1 MHYHLIAIGGA
12 AMHNMAMALHDNGH
26 KVTGSDDRIFE
37 PSRSRLEA
45 KGLLP
50 KKEGWFEKNITK
62 DIDAIVLGM
71 HAKIDNPEL
80 LKAQKL
86 GLKIY
91 SFPELLYELSKDKTR
106 VVIGGSHGK
115 TTITSMILHVL
126 NYYKKNFDFMVGA
139 QLEGFD
145 NMVSLTDA
153 PLIILEGDEYLA
165 SPLDLR
171 PKFHIYK
178 PQIALIS
185 GIAWDHINVFPSKEE
200 YENQFKIF
208 CELMED
214 VGTLVYNET
223 DEAVKKI
230 AESESKRLFLLPYY
244 FTDYQVRDGRT
255 RINFNGR
262 EYELNIFGKH
272 NLLNMEGARKVCR
285 RLGINN
291 RMFFQAMK
299 TFEGASNRMEIF
311 HESKRGKVYRDFAHA
326 PSKLEATVEAV
337 KKNHGN
343 DPLVAVF
350 ELHTYSSLNPEFL
363 PEYKNTMDEA
373 DVPIVFFN
381 PETLKHKNLPP
392 LSPKQVAKHFGLDE
406 PMKIFTDPKELE
418 SFLLEIKFKKF
429 NLLMMS
435 SGTFQGLDFDNLVS
449 KLFPVEKGEE
459 LQS

>member
-1 MHYHLIAIGGA
+1 MHYHFIAIGGA
-12 AMHNMAMALHDNGH
+12 AMHNLAMALHDNGH
-26 KVTGSDDRIFE
+26 IVTGSDDKIFD
-37 PSRSRLEA
+37 PSLSRLKS

-50 KKEGWFEKNITK
+50 EKDGWFPEKINKKIEAV
-62 DIDAIVLGM
+62 ILGM
-71 HAKIDNPEL
+71 HAKKDNPEL
-80 LKAQKL
+80 LKAMEL

-91 SFPELLYELSKDKTR
+91 SYPELIYEMSKDKTR

-126 NYYKKNFDFMVGA
+126 NYYDKDFDFMVGA

-145 NMVSLTDA
+145 NMVRLSDA

-200 YENQFKIF
+200 YEKQFKIF

-223 DEAVKKI
+223 DPAVKRI
-230 AESESKRLFLLPYY
+230 AESESKRLFLLPYF
-244 FTDYQVRDGRT
+244 FTDYEVKDGAT
-255 RINFNGR
+255 VINFNGR

-272 NLLNMEGARKVCR
+272 NLLNMEGARKICR

-291 RMFFQAMK
+291 RMFFHAMK
-299 TFEGASNRMEIF
+299 SFEGASNRLEVF
-311 HESKRGKVYRDFAHA
+311 HQSKRGRVYRDFAHA

-337 KKNHGN
+337 KKNHE
-343 DPLVAVF
+343 DEPLVAVF

-373 DVPIVFFN
+373 DIAVVFFN
-381 PETLKHKNLPP
+381 HETLAHKNLPP
-392 LSPKQVAKHFGLDE
+392 LSEKQVAKHFGLE
-406 PMKIFTDPKELE
+406 KKLKVFTDPKKLE
-418 SFLLEIKFKKF
+418 AFLRSIEYKKF

-435 SGTFQGLDFDNLVS
+435 SGTFNGLDLDRLV
-449 KLFPVEKGEE
+449 KEDLFPVKKGK
-459 LQS
+459 

>member
-1 MHYHLIAIGGA
+1 MHYHFIAIGGA
-12 AMHNMAMALHDNGH
+12 AMHNLAMALHDNGQ
-26 KVTGSDDRIFE
+26 KVTGSDDKVFD
-37 PSRSRLEA
+37 PSRSRLKS

-50 KKEGWFEKNITK
+50 EKDGWFPEKITK
-62 DIDAIVLGM
+62 KIDAVVLGM
-71 HAKIDNPEL
+71 HAKLDNPEL
-80 LKAQKL
+80 IKAQEL

-91 SFPELLYELSKDKTR
+91 SYPELIYEMSKDKTR

-126 NYYKKNFDFMVGA
+126 HFYKKDFDYMVGA

-145 NMVSLTDA
+145 NMVRLSSA

-200 YENQFKIF
+200 YELQFKIF

-223 DEAVKKI
+223 DPTVKKI
-230 AESESKRLFLLPYY
+230 ALSESKRLFLLPYFY
-244 FTDYQVRDGRT
+244 TDYEFKNGST
-255 RINFNGR
+255 LINFNGR
-262 EYELNIFGKH
+262 EFELNIFGKH

-291 RMFFQAMK
+291 RMFFHAMK
-299 TFEGASNRMEIF
+299 SFEGASNRMEVF
-311 HESKRGKVYRDFAHA
+311 HESKRGIVYRDFAHA

-337 KKNHGN
+337 KNNHSN
-343 DPLVAVF
+343 EPLVAVF

-363 PEYKNTMDEA
+363 PEYKNTMDVA
-373 DVPIVFFN
+373 DVPVVFFN
-381 PETLKHKNLPP
+381 PETLVHKNLPP
-392 LSPKQVAKHFGLDE
+392 LNEKKVAKHFGLE
-406 PMKIFTDPKELE
+406 KKMKVFTDPKKLDK
-418 SFLLEIKFKKF
+418 FLREIEFKKF

-435 SGTFQGLDFDNLVS
+435 SGTFDGLDLNALVAD
-449 KLFPVEKGEE
+449 LFPEKKG
-459 LQS
+459 

>member
-1 MHYHLIAIGGA
+1 MHYHFIAIGGA
-12 AMHNMAMALHDNGH
+12 AMHNMAMALQDDGN
-26 KVTGSDDRIFE
+26 KITGSDDKIFD
-37 PSRSRLEA
+37 PSLSRLKA

-50 KKEGWFEKNITK
+50 EKDGWFPEDISK
-62 DIDAIVLGM
+62 DIDAVVLGM
-71 HAKIDNPEL
+71 HAKKDNPEL
-80 LKAQKL
+80 LKAQEL

-91 SFPELLYELSKDKTR
+91 SYPELIYKLSKNKTR

-115 TTITSMILHVL
+115 TTITAMILHVL
-126 NYYKKNFDFMVGA
+126 DFYDKDFDFMVGA

-145 NMVSLTDA
+145 NMVKLSDA
-153 PLIILEGDEYLA
+153 GLIILEGDEYLA
-165 SPLDLR
+165 SPIDLR

-200 YENQFKIF
+200 YEEQFKIF

-223 DEAVKKI
+223 DPAVKKI

-244 FTDYQVRDGRT
+244 FTQYKVKNNRT
-255 RINFNGR
+255 QINFNGR

-299 TFEGASNRMEIF
+299 TFEGASNRLEVF
-311 HESKRGKVYRDFAHA
+311 HETERGVVYRDFAHA

-337 KKNHGN
+337 KKNHG
-343 DPLVAVF
+343 DEPLVAVF

-373 DVPIVFFN
+373 DEAIVFYN
-381 PETLKHKNLPP
+381 PKTLEHKGLPP
-392 LSPKQVAKHFGLDE
+392 LKESQVRKHFGLED
-406 PMKIFTDPKELE
+406 KLNVFTDPKELKDY
-418 SFLLEIKFKKF
+418 LYKIDYPKF

-435 SGTFQGLDFDNLVS
+435 SGSFEGLDFDKLVS
-449 KLFPVEKGEE
+449 HLFPKE
-459 LQS
+459 

>member
-1 MHYHLIAIGGA
+1 MYYHFIAIGGA
-12 AMHNMAMALHDNGH
+12 AMHNLAMALQDSGH
-26 KVTGSDDRIFE
+26 KITGSDDKVFD
-37 PSRSRLEA
+37 PSRSRLES

-50 KKEGWFEKNITK
+50 KEEGWFPENIDK
-62 DIDAIVLGM
+62 KIDAIVLGM
-71 HAKIDNPEL
+71 HAKKDNPEL
-80 LKAQKL
+80 LKAQEL
-86 GLKIY
+86 GLKIFSY
-91 SFPELLYELSKDKTR
+91 PELIYDMSKDKTR

-126 NYYKKNFDFMVGA
+126 NFYNKGFDFMVGA

-145 NMVSLTDA
+145 NMVRISDA

-200 YENQFKIF
+200 YELQFKIF

-230 AESESKRLFLLPYY
+230 AESESKRLFLLPYF
-244 FTDYQVRDGRT
+244 FTEYKVRNGQT
-255 RINFNGR
+255 VINFNGR

-272 NLLNMEGARKVCR
+272 NLLNMEGARKICR

-291 RMFFQAMK
+291 RMFFQSMK
-299 TFEGASNRMEIF
+299 TFEGASNRLEVF
-311 HESKRGKVYRDFAHA
+311 HETERGIVYRDFAHA
-326 PSKLEATVEAV
+326 PSKLEATVDAV
-337 KKNHGN
+337 KKNHSKN
-343 DPLVAVF
+343 PLVAVF

-363 PEYKNTMDEA
+363 PEYKNTMNEA
-373 DVPIVFFN
+373 DVPIVFFTH
-381 PETLKHKNLPP
+381 ETLKHKNLPE
-392 LSPKQVAKHFGLDE
+392 LSEKQVAKHFGLGEKLKVFTDRKALE
-406 PMKIFTDPKELE
+406 EFLMKIDFP
-418 SFLLEIKFKKF
+418 KF

-435 SGTFQGLDFDNLVS
+435 SGTFDSLNFEKIVAE
-449 KLFPVEKGEE
+449 LFPKEE
-459 LQS
+459 GKEL

>member
-1 MHYHLIAIGGA
+1 MHYHFIAIGGA
-12 AMHNMAMALHDNGH
+12 AMHNMAMALHDDGN
-26 KVTGSDDRIFE
+26 KITGSDDKIFD
-37 PSRSRLEA
+37 PSYSRLES

-50 KKEGWFEKNITK
+50 KKDGWFPEQITP

-80 LKAQKL
+80 LKAQEL

-91 SFPELLYELSKDKTR
+91 SYPELIYKLSKNKTR

-115 TTITSMILHVL
+115 TTITAMILHVL
-126 NYYKKNFDFMVGA
+126 NFYNKDFDFMVGA

-145 NMVSLTDA
+145 NMVKLSDSS
-153 PLIILEGDEYLA
+153 LIILEGDEYLA
-165 SPLDLR
+165 SPIDLR

-200 YENQFKIF
+200 YEDQFKIF

-223 DEAVKKI
+223 DPAVKKI

-244 FTDYQVRDGRT
+244 FTEYKVKNNRT
-255 RINFNGR
+255 QINFNGR

-299 TFEGASNRMEIF
+299 TFEGASNRLEVF
-311 HESKRGKVYRDFAHA
+311 HESERGVVYRDFAHA

-337 KKNHGN
+337 KKNHGD

-373 DVPIVFFN
+373 DQAIVFFN
-381 PETLKHKNLPP
+381 PKTLERKGLPP
-392 LSPKQVAKHFGLDE
+392 LLEKQVKKHFGLDN
-406 PMKIFTDPKELE
+406 KLRVFTDPTELKNY
-418 SFLLEIKFKKF
+418 LFKIDYPKF

-435 SGTFQGLDFDNLVS
+435 SGNFEGLDFDKLVGH
-449 KLFPVEKGEE
+449 LFPKK
-459 LQS
+459 

>member
-1 MHYHLIAIGGA
+1 MHYHFIAIGGA
-12 AMHNMAMALHDNGH
+12 AMHNLAMALHDSGQ
-26 KVTGSDDRIFE
+26 KVTGSDDKVFD
-37 PSRSRLEA
+37 PSRSRLRS

-50 KKEGWFEKNITK
+50 EKEGWFPEKITK
-62 DIDAIVLGM
+62 KIDAVVLGM
-71 HAKIDNPEL
+71 HAKLDNPEL
-80 LKAQKL
+80 VKAQEL
-86 GLKIY
+86 GLKIFSY
-91 SFPELLYELSKDKTR
+91 PELIYEMSKDKTR

-126 NYYKKNFDFMVGA
+126 QFYKKDFDFMVGA

-145 NMVSLTDA
+145 NMVRLSNA

-200 YENQFKIF
+200 YELQFKIF

-223 DEAVKKI
+223 DPAVKKI
-230 AESESKRLFLLPYY
+230 ALSESKRLFLLPYFY
-244 FTDYQVRDGRT
+244 TDYEFKNGST
-255 RINFNGR
+255 LINFNGR
-262 EYELNIFGKH
+262 EFELNIFGKH

-291 RMFFQAMK
+291 RMFFHAMK
-299 TFEGASNRMEIF
+299 SFEGASNRMEVF
-311 HESKRGKVYRDFAHA
+311 HESKRGTVYRDFAHA
-326 PSKLEATVEAV
+326 PSKVEATVEAV
-337 KKNHGN
+337 KNNHC
-343 DPLVAVF
+343 DEPLVAVF

-363 PEYKNTMDEA
+363 PEYKNTMDVA
-373 DVPIVFFN
+373 DVPVVFFN

-392 LSPKQVAKHFGLDE
+392 LNEKKVAKHFGLE
-406 PMKIFTDPKELE
+406 KKMKVFTDPKKLDE
-418 SFLLEIKFKKF
+418 FLRGIEFKKF

-435 SGTFQGLDFDNLVS
+435 SGTFDGLDLNDLVEN
-449 KLFPVEKGEE
+449 LFPEKKGK
-459 LQS
+459 

>member
-1 MHYHLIAIGGA
+1 MHYHFIAIGGA
-12 AMHNMAMALHDNGH
+12 AMHNLAMALQDNGH
-26 KVTGSDDRIFE
+26 TITGSDDKIFD
-37 PSRSRLEA
+37 PSRSRLES

-50 KKEGWFEKNITK
+50 AEEGWFPEKINK
-62 DIDAIVLGM
+62 DTDAVVVGM
-71 HAKIDNPEL
+71 HASKDNTEL
-80 LKAQKL
+80 LKAQEL

-91 SFPELLYELSKDKTR
+91 SYPELMYEMSKNKTR

-126 NYYKKNFDFMVGA
+126 NFYDKEFDFMVGA

-145 NMVSLTDA
+145 NMVRLSDA
-153 PLIILEGDEYLA
+153 KLIILEGDEYLA
-165 SPLDLR
+165 SPLDPR

-185 GIAWDHINVFPSKEE
+185 GIAWDHINVFPSKEN
-200 YENQFKIF
+200 YELQFKVF

-230 AESESKRLFLLPYY
+230 AESESKRLFLLPYF
-244 FTDYQVRDGRT
+244 FTEYQVKNGQT
-255 RINFNGR
+255 QINFNGR

-272 NLLNMEGARKVCR
+272 NLLNMEGARKICR

-299 TFEGASNRMEIF
+299 TFEGASNRLEVF
-311 HESKRGKVYRDFAHA
+311 HETDRGIVYRDFAHA

-337 KKNHGN
+337 KKNHPKN
-343 DPLVAVF
+343 PLVAVF
-350 ELHTYSSLNPEFL
+350 ELHTYSSLSPEFL
-363 PEYKNTMDEA
+363 PEYKKTMDEA
-373 DVPIVFFN
+373 DVPVVFFS
-381 PETLKHKNLPP
+381 PDTLTHKNLPP
-392 LSPKQVAKHFGLDE
+392 LDEKQVIKHFGLD
-406 PMKIFTDPKELE
+406 KKLKVFTNRKDLE
-418 SFLLEIKFKKF
+418 KFLLDLDYPKF

-435 SGTFQGLDFDNLVS
+435 SGTFDGLDFESIVK
-449 KLFPVEKGEE
+449 KLFPDKKG
-459 LQS
+459 

>member
-1 MHYHLIAIGGA
+1 MHYHFIAIGGA
-12 AMHNMAMALHDNGH
+12 AMHNLAMALHDNGQ
-26 KVTGSDDRIFE
+26 KVTGSDDKVFD
-37 PSRSRLEA
+37 PSRSRLKS

-50 KKEGWFEKNITK
+50 EKDGWFPEKITK
-62 DIDAIVLGM
+62 KIDAIVLGM
-71 HAKIDNPEL
+71 HAKLDNPEL
-80 LKAQKL
+80 VKAQKL
-86 GLKIY
+86 GLKIFSY
-91 SFPELLYELSKDKTR
+91 PELIYEMSKDKTR

-126 NYYKKNFDFMVGA
+126 HFYKKDFDYMVGA

-145 NMVSLTDA
+145 NMVRLSTA

-200 YENQFKIF
+200 YELQFKIF

-223 DEAVKKI
+223 DPTVKKI
-230 AESESKRLFLLPYY
+230 ALSESKRLFLLPYFY
-244 FTDYQVRDGRT
+244 TDYEFKNGST
-255 RINFNGR
+255 LINFNGR
-262 EYELNIFGKH
+262 EFELNIFGKH

-291 RMFFQAMK
+291 RMFFHAMK
-299 TFEGASNRMEIF
+299 SFEGASNRMEVF
-311 HESKRGKVYRDFAHA
+311 HESKRGVVYRDFAHA

-337 KKNHGN
+337 KNNHSSE
-343 DPLVAVF
+343 PLVAVF

-363 PEYKNTMDEA
+363 PEYKNTMDVA

-392 LSPKQVAKHFGLDE
+392 LNEKKVAKHFGLE
-406 PMKIFTDPKELE
+406 KKMKVFTDPKKLDT
-418 SFLLEIKFKKF
+418 FLREIEFKKF

-435 SGTFQGLDFDNLVS
+435 SGTFDGLDLDALVAD
-449 KLFPVEKGEE
+449 LFPDKKGK
-459 LQS
+459 